1 MRMRFVLAPSAPS
14 QANENGACPPVSR
27 HGWKW
32 SLMIALSNPSS
43 SARTPYRSS
52 SCGPNCSA
60 DAFQPSVNMN
70 AMVRSLS
77 IIPLHGIPEVRPG
90 DDLASLIADA
100 ARAERIDLVDGD
112 VVAIAQ
118 KIVSKSEGRIVRLV
132 DVQPGPRALEM
143 AQESGKDAR
152 QLEVVL
158 RETAEI
164 VRWTHGV
171 LISQTHHGFVCA
183 NAGVDRSNAGA
194 PDTVILLPVDPDA
207 SAARLRDAIKK
218 SAGVTVSVVVTDTF
232 GRAWR
237 EGHMNVAIGI
247 AGLPALKRYVGQFDP
262 EGYELRVTEIAVAD
276 EVAAAAEL
284 VMGKLDRCPAAVV
297 RGLVML
303 EPAETARDYV
313 RSAEKDLF
321 R

>member
-1 MRMRFVLAPSAPS
+1 
-14 QANENGACPPVSR
+14 VSVR
-27 HGWKW
+27 RLVVTGVHG
-32 SLMIALSNPSS
+32 L
-43 SARTPYRSS
+43 
-52 SCGPNCSA
+52 
-60 DAFQPSVNMN
+60 
-70 AMVRSLS
+70 
-77 IIPLHGIPEVRPG
+77 PEIKPG
-90 DDLASLIADA
+90 DDLAMLIANA
-100 ARAERIDLVDGD
+100 VRAEGEQLRDDDILAV
-112 VVAIAQ
+112 AQ
-118 KIVSKSEGRIVRLV
+118 KVVSKSEGRIVPLS
-132 DVQPGPRALEM
+132 DVVPGPRALEM
-143 AQESGKDAR
+143 ARDSGKDAR

-158 RETAEI
+158 SESAKV
-164 VRWTHGV
+164 VRWSHGV
-171 LISQTHHGFVCA
+171 LISETHHGFVCA

-207 SAARLRDAIKK
+207 SATRLRDAIREKTG
-218 SAGVTVSVVVTDTF
+218 ATVAVVVTDTF

-284 VMGKLDRCPAAVV
+284 VMGKLDRCPAAIV
-297 RGLVML
+297 RGFVLS

-313 RSAEKDLF
+313 RPAEKDLF